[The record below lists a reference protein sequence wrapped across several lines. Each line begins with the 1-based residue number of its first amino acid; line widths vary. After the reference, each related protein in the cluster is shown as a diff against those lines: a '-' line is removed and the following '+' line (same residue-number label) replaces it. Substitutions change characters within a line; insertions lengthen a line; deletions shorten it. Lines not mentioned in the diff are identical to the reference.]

1 VPEKASEPLLPITR
15 KFLPSERSETELPI
29 TAATATFEPAAVP
42 SVNAFVPADSCEH
55 VRAFAR
61 GVAELKVNIAPGQLE
76 ASGITYTTGA
86 TPVPK
91 VKAPACA
98 AESVAAVVSST
109 TGACKPLMVTVP
121 GVVSVLGSITE
132 TTPSVESIVVETD
145 MIISSNLLY
154 EVSDKYTLQRY
165 LLLHTMI
172 ATNIL
177 KNLLNTSNSSRETYI
192 GNSLAGEAL
201 PAFLGH
207 LKSIT
212 VVSGNHTLVYQVMPD
227 YLCLGE
233 DTDYI
238 HIPMTPTTAISWMHN
253 HNFSLPTKTMV
264 EQIYKQSEVKI
275 KPITWNAMY
284 DKAVQKYNRDSTH
297 AYIEQSKR
305 IQGLFAATNKPLGT
319 SIAGHKKDVVLSNA
333 LLKHKNNVAIYGWY
347 NKDGTVIQDLN
358 ASSHSVN
365 YVDYSHGLRMVS
377 NVCVLDGVETTLQ
390 AIWND
395 PELCKLIHD
404 EPLKFQSY

>member
-1 VPEKASEPLLPITR
+1 MNKA
-15 KFLPSERSETELPI
+15 
-29 TAATATFEPAAVP
+29 PAQ
-42 SVNAFVPADSCEH
+42 E
-55 VRAFAR
+55 
-61 GVAELKVNIAPGQLE
+61 E
-76 ASGITYTTGA
+76 ASGITSDCIAEPVIVTT
-86 TPVPK
+86 
-91 VKAPACA
+91 PACVA
-98 AESVAAVVSST
+98 VSVVPAVSAV
-109 TGACKPLMVTVP
+109 TGDIKPVMVTVP
-121 GVVSVLGSITE
+121 GVVSPPESITD
-132 TTPSVESIVVETD
+132 TTPNVELIIVETD
-145 MIISSNLLY
+145 IIISSNLLY
-154 EVSDKYTLQRY
+154 EVSNKYTLQQY
-165 LLLHTMI
+165 LLLHTML

-192 GNSLAGEAL
+192 GNSLAGEDL

-207 LKSIT
+207 LKSIA
-212 VVSGNHTLVYQVMPD
+212 VVSDKHTLVYRVMPD

-238 HIPMTPTTAISWMHN
+238 HIPMTPTAAIGWMHK

-264 EQIYKQSEVKI
+264 DQIYKQSEVKI

-333 LLKHKNNVAIYGWY
+333 LLKHKKNVAIYGWY

-390 AIWND
+390 AIWDD